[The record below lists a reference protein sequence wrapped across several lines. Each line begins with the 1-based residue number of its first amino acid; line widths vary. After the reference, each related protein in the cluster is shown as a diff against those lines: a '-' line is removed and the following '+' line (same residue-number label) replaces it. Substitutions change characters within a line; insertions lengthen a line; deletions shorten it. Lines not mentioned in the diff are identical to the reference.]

1 VDNSAGDPTETFAY
15 TLTDGDGTPATAD
28 LVITI
33 TDTGPTLA
41 FTNSIGPTN
50 VTGSI
55 YTGLWN
61 ETLSADEPQLISVDL
76 QDNITVGGNPATLIN
91 FDFNSNTNTGTGSFT
106 YSEGAVNFTLSL
118 NNDGTYTLNL
128 GPAPTVI
135 TITPTEFQSAVAAS
149 GPTATYVLTY
159 ADTDTGTTQQAIVT
173 AAPENQTLTLT
184 GAANPAGSTTSYT
197 ATTVGSSINAS
208 SDGIGIGNNVI
219 SSSGGNATTLTT
231 ESLTYNP
238 DAVAHAV
245 TVFFKE
251 SGNVGFGQGGSEDVL
266 YLTIYGTLLGETQTI
281 MLDSRYG
288 DFFVNTDGSLTPITS
303 GTYTGGA
310 LLSYTVDTPTGWDG
324 IDKVDVT
331 AGFYEGNNGIQGS
344 DIKLAFG
351 FTTTTTTTTTVDQE
365 VQLNFTATVTD
376 NDGSTDTTSFMVQTD
391 IDHIFE
397 GTNDA
402 DYITGTA
409 EADIITG
416 GSGDDILIG
425 GGGNDELTGGEGA
438 DTFVWRL
445 SDMGLPSS
453 PASDVV
459 KDFTTSQSDAL
470 DLSDL
475 LQGAN
480 EESLADYLFFEQQ
493 GADTVLHIS
502 TAGAFDG
509 TNYGNAADQVIL
521 LENFSMEGAESDA
534 VIQALIDSNN
544 LIISNSNG

>member
-1 VDNSAGDPTETFAY
+1 
-15 TLTDGDGTPATAD
+15 
-28 LVITI
+28 
-33 TDTGPTLA
+33 
-41 FTNSIGPTN
+41 
-50 VTGSI
+50 
-55 YTGLWN
+55 
-61 ETLSADEPQLISVDL
+61 
-76 QDNITVGGNPATLIN
+76 
-91 FDFNSNTNTGTGSFT
+91 
-106 YSEGAVNFTLSL
+106 
-118 NNDGTYTLNL
+118 
-128 GPAPTVI
+128 VI
-135 TITPTEFQSAVAAS
+135 TITPTEFQSAIAAS
-149 GPTATYVLTY
+149 GPTETYVITY
-159 ADTDTGTTQQAIVT
+159 KDAETDTTQT
-173 AAPENQTLTLT
+173 ARISAVPEGESLNLL
-184 GAANPAGSTTSYT
+184 GAGDANGVDTITYSVK
-197 ATTVGSSINAS
+197 TVGTEINAS
-208 SDGIGIGNNVI
+208 SDGLGIGNNVLN
-219 SSSGGNATTLTT
+219 SFVSTSGTGQNKVTTLEA
-231 ESLTYNP
+231 ESFTYNP
-238 DAVAHAV
+238 DAVVHAV

-288 DFFVNTDGSLTPITS
+288 DFLVNTDGSLTPITS

-351 FTTTTTTTTTVDQE
+351 FTTTTTTSTTVDQE

-397 GTNDA
+397 GTNGA
-402 DYITGTA
+402 DYITGTS

-425 GGGNDELTGGEGA
+425 GGGNDDLTGGEGA

-445 SDMGLPSS
+445 SDVGSPSS

-459 KDFTTSQSDAL
+459 KDFSTSENDTL

-475 LQGAN
+475 LKDVGQDNLAN
-480 EESLADYLFFEQQ
+480 YLYFAPQE
-493 GADTVLHIS
+493 GNTDNTIVHIS
-502 TAGAFDG
+502 TTGEFDG
-509 TNYGNAADQVIL
+509 TNYGTIADQIIL
-521 LENFSMEGAESDA
+521 LENFSMEGADSS
-534 VIQALIDSNN
+534 SNN
-544 LIISNSNG
+544 LIISNG

>member
-1 VDNSAGDPTETFAY
+1 
-15 TLTDGDGTPATAD
+15 
-28 LVITI
+28 
-33 TDTGPTLA
+33 
-41 FTNSIGPTN
+41 
-50 VTGSI
+50 
-55 YTGLWN
+55 
-61 ETLSADEPQLISVDL
+61 
-76 QDNITVGGNPATLIN
+76 
-91 FDFNSNTNTGTGSFT
+91 
-106 YSEGAVNFTLSL
+106 
-118 NNDGTYTLNL
+118 
-128 GPAPTVI
+128 
-135 TITPTEFQSAVAAS
+135 
-149 GPTATYVLTY
+149 
-159 ADTDTGTTQQAIVT
+159 
-173 AAPENQTLTLT
+173 
-184 GAANPAGSTTSYT
+184 
-197 ATTVGSSINAS
+197 
-208 SDGIGIGNNVI
+208 
-219 SSSGGNATTLTT
+219 
-231 ESLTYNP
+231 
-238 DAVAHAV
+238 
-245 TVFFKE
+245 
-251 SGNVGFGQGGSEDVL
+251 
-266 YLTIYGTLLGETQTI
+266 
-281 MLDSRYG
+281 
-288 DFFVNTDGSLTPITS
+288 
-303 GTYTGGA
+303 
-310 LLSYTVDTPTGWDG
+310 
-324 IDKVDVT
+324 
-331 AGFYEGNNGIQGS
+331 
-344 DIKLAFG
+344 LAFG

-445 SDMGLPSS
+445 SDVGLPSS